1 MTFAGGNRWKGL
13 DSGSGINDFLRL
25 IVAALVES
33 SIYFSC
39 IVAFP
44 VNGLGIGG
52 LKQIPLNFTM
62 KRNPP
67 SHVPAPKPP
76 GSCLGSDWTFWY
88 LSTNDRFVK

>member
-1 MTFAGGNRWKGL
+1 MRVLSWKVSGKGL

-52 LKQIPLNFTM
+52 LKHIPLNFTM

-67 SHVPAPKPP
+67 
-76 GSCLGSDWTFWY
+76 
-88 LSTNDRFVK
+88 